1 MHAVS
6 AASRDLILTPS
17 YRSELVLTRRPQCTP
32 ESTMTAAKAK
42 FARPPE
48 RMRELPTR
56 IRVAA
61 TSCSSPQTSAC
72 AGMLLG
78 CSGPARAAGR
88 GGPVRRRPADP
99 VGRDERFPGQELA
112 QTSTSKSSG
121 STRRLPSA
129 MISLARRHLSSEGTP
144 LEICLNCEPR
154 VSHPSSYILLCEPS
168 QGSGPFR
175 RPGARARRAPGQG
188 GSRGRD
194 GRRGEEG
201 AHRVVVS
208 PPTCRKG

>member
-112 QTSTSKSSG
+112 PTSTSKSSG

-144 LEICLNCEPR
+144 LEICLNCA
-154 VSHPSSYILLCEPS
+154 
-168 QGSGPFR
+168 G
-175 RPGARARRAPGQG
+175 RPDLRHRQLRRAPGQG